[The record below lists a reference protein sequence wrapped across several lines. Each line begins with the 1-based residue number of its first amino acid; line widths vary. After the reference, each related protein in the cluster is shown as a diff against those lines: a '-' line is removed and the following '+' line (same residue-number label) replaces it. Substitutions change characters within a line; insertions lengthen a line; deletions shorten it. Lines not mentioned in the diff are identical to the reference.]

1 MFNVGTWDNKLWSR
15 MHLTVIAQVRA
26 SWKQRFQRFCNFALR
41 PAFKR
46 SIPIWSTVNSQLFM
60 LVGVQ
65 KIQLIYNWLWNVVR
79 SILSDVNPLCT
90 QAGWGACLLGSQLDL
105 ALLFEAWHPE
115 ERRKLQIFLL
125 IIFQVK
131 EVSHLC
137 KSTHQTDLYI

>member
-1 MFNVGTWDNKLWSR
+1 

-46 SIPIWSTVNSQLFM
+46 SITTWSTVNSQLFM

-65 KIQLIYNWLWNVVR
+65 KIQLIDNWLWHVVR
-79 SILSDVNPLCT
+79 SVPLDVNPLRT
-90 QAGWGACLLGSQLDL
+90 QAGRGACPLASQPNL
-105 ALLFEAWHPE
+105 ALLLEAWHPE
-115 ERRKLQIFLL
+115 ERRKLQIVLM

-131 EVSHLC
+131 EISHLC